1 MIKKQF
7 LASLMSLLFLYSL
20 FGMVPVLPFITELS
34 FLSFETV
41 SLVHCYNCL
50 VISTILHCYIFNLV
64 LFKTDLLY
72 LSRGVVS
79 SA

>member
-1 MIKKQF
+1 
-7 LASLMSLLFLYSL
+7 MSLLFLYSL

-50 VISTILHCYIFNLV
+50 EISTILYCYIFNLV
-64 LFKTDLLY
+64 PCKTDLLY
-72 LSRGVVS
+72 LSH
-79 SA
+79 